1 MAVSVLVVD
10 SDRMLVDLLAHELQS
25 KTVVVSGF
33 TTVSEALLLLE
44 DVQPEVVLLNPE
56 MDSGPD
62 LLAELRRSWP
72 GSAIVLL
79 KTSSDKD
86 PLEAGIAVFLKDQP
100 FEQLLGIIR
109 ELIGTAL

>member
-56 MDSGPD
+56 MDAGPRPARRTS
-62 LLAELRRSWP
+62 AELARFCHRPSQD
-72 GSAIVLL
+72 V
-79 KTSSDKD
+79 
-86 PLEAGIAVFLKDQP
+86 V
-100 FEQLLGIIR
+100 
-109 ELIGTAL
+109 